1 MSEEKKSYYITTP
14 IYYPSSNLH
23 LGHTYTTIIADTLKK
38 FKKIQGYDVFL
49 TTGTDEH
56 GQKLYEKAKEKNM
69 GDNPLN
75 YIDPIVQSAKDL
87 WKKLDI
93 DIDSFVRSTDKVHE
107 KNVQEIFQK
116 LYDKG
121 DIYKST
127 YKGHY
132 CVDCEAFWTE
142 SQLKDGKC
150 PDCGRDVHY
159 HEEESYFFRLSKYK
173 DRILQLYKDN
183 PDFLKPESR
192 KNEMVNNFLS
202 GELEDLSVSR
212 TSFDWGVKVP
222 FDDKHIIYVWIDAL
236 SCYLTG
242 IGYGQDEELFNK
254 FWPCDI
260 HLVGKEIVRFH
271 TIIWPA
277 LLMALDLP
285 LPKRVFAHGWILF
298 NEDKMSKSKG
308 NVYYP
313 EPIIDLYGVDALKYY
328 ILRDFTFGND
338 GNFTTERFMNR
349 FNSDLVNDLGNLV
362 SRSVSMVEK
371 YFDGVITQPNDNNDI
386 DKSLISVVEGCQEKV
401 EELLEELDFSNAL
414 EEIWKVVR
422 RANKYIDETTPW
434 ILIKEDPERLKTV
447 LYNLM
452 DAIRVICILTSPFI
466 TETSNK
472 IKEQIGLSEIKWEDG
487 RVFGKTVVGT
497 KVQRGENLFNR
508 LDIKKETERLNEVND
523 KLIEERTGKKVS
535 ELRDSND
542 EEAAKK
548 SKKKSKKSKTKE
560 EITIDDF
567 DKLDLRVGQIMEA
580 KQHPDADKLLV
591 FKVKIGEETRQ
602 IVSGIKNWYEPNDLI
617 GKKVIVVYNLKPV
630 KLRGVESQGML
641 LAASKGDNLTMAS
654 LLDSEFEDGATVS

>member
-1 MSEEKKSYYITTP
+1 M
-14 IYYPSSNLH
+14 
-23 LGHTYTTIIADTLKK
+23 
-38 FKKIQGYDVFL
+38 
-49 TTGTDEH
+49 
-56 GQKLYEKAKEKNM
+56 
-69 GDNPLN
+69 
-75 YIDPIVQSAKDL
+75 
-87 WKKLDI
+87 
-93 DIDSFVRSTDKVHE
+93 
-107 KNVQEIFQK
+107 
-116 LYDKG
+116 
-121 DIYKST
+121 
-127 YKGHY
+127 
-132 CVDCEAFWTE
+132 
-142 SQLKDGKC
+142 
-150 PDCGRDVHY
+150 
-159 HEEESYFFRLSKYK
+159 
-173 DRILQLYKDN
+173 
-183 PDFLKPESR
+183 
-192 KNEMVNNFLS
+192 
-202 GELEDLSVSR
+202 
-212 TSFDWGVKVP
+212 
-222 FDDKHIIYVWIDAL
+222 
-236 SCYLTG
+236 
-242 IGYGQDEELFNK
+242 
-254 FWPCDI
+254 
-260 HLVGKEIVRFH
+260 
-271 TIIWPA
+271 
-277 LLMALDLP
+277 
-285 LPKRVFAHGWILF
+285 
-298 NEDKMSKSKG
+298 
-308 NVYYP
+308 
-313 EPIIDLYGVDALKYY
+313 
-328 ILRDFTFGND
+328 
-338 GNFTTERFMNR
+338 
-349 FNSDLVNDLGNLV
+349 
-362 SRSVSMVEK
+362 SMVEK
-371 YFDGVITQPNDNNDI
+371 YFDGVIPQPNANNDI

-535 ELRDSND
+535 ELRDGND

-548 SKKKSKKSKTKE
+548 SKKKSKKAKTKE